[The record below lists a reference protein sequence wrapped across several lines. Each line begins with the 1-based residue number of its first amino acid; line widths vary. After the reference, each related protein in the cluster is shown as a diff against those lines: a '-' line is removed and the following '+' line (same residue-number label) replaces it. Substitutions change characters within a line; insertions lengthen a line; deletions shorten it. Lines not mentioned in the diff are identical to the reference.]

1 MDEQTVRAQADAFGA
16 ALVAGDVEKAIDSLS
31 AELRR
36 NVGEVV
42 ALLPLPASES
52 SIESFEHSGSGDN
65 VVFRLVG
72 ENDETSLL
80 TRWKERDGKPTII
93 ELSHLSTTTQ
103 PVELDEVAVGEAGD
117 TA

>member
-65 VVFRLVG
+65 VVLRLVG
-72 ENDETSLL
+72 ESDETSLL
-80 TRWKERDGKPTII
+80 TRWKDRDGKPTII
-93 ELSHLSTTTQ
+93 ELSHLSTTAQ
-103 PVELDEVAVGEAGD
+103 PAELDEVAVGEPGD
-117 TA
+117 TG